1 MEGGWE
7 MIEKAIA
14 DATVETTRQ
23 IEKGAEQLMTKAW
36 SVMDAAAEKQT
47 PSQYLSDA
55 GIKAI
60 QGQG

>member
-1 MEGGWE
+1 ML
-7 MIEKAIA
+7 EK
-14 DATVETTRQ
+14 TTTDVG
-23 IEKGAEQLMTKAW
+23 IKAAKAAEKGAERLVKKVF

-60 QGQG
+60 QGKE

>member
-1 MEGGWE
+1 
-7 MIEKAIA
+7 MIEKTAA
-14 DATVETTRQ
+14 DTTVQAAQEV
-23 IEKGAEQLMTKAW
+23 EKKTEQLLKKVW

-60 QGQG
+60 QGKE

>member
-1 MEGGWE
+1 MKTA
-7 MIEKAIA
+7 KA
-14 DATVETTRQ
+14 V
-23 IEKGAEQLMTKAW
+23 EKGTEQLVKKVF

-60 QGQG
+60 QGKE

>member
-1 MEGGWE
+1 MV
-7 MIEKAIA
+7 EKMVA
-14 DATVETTRQ
+14 DATVKTARQ
-23 IEKGAEQLMTKAW
+23 VEKGAEQLVQKAR